1 MLGCPV
7 THAGGGYI
15 TPHVLC
21 GGFIGHFADALGLS
35 RFAGAQIA
43 AAPFDYE
50 SHQLLA
56 GMGIELLVYMRGMGF
71 YCVDA
76 DPEFFCDG
84 LEAFGSSHFA
94 QHSFFL
100 RRKCVLGCN
109 KLAILVEACLEVA
122 FFCGIVSWGN
132 FGNSWRFVGAAH
144 YGEAG
149 EEQSIGDEQGKRLS
163 KSCG

>member
-1 MLGCPV
+1 
-7 THAGGGYI
+7 
-15 TPHVLC
+15 
-21 GGFIGHFADALGLS
+21 
-35 RFAGAQIA
+35 
-43 AAPFDYE
+43 
-50 SHQLLA
+50 
-56 GMGIELLVYMRGMGF
+56 MGF
-71 YCVDA
+71 YRVDA
-76 DPEFFCDG
+76 DSEFFCDG

-122 FFCGIVSWGN
+122 FSAESSAGGN

-149 EEQSIGDEQGKRLS
+149 EEQSIGDEQGKHLS